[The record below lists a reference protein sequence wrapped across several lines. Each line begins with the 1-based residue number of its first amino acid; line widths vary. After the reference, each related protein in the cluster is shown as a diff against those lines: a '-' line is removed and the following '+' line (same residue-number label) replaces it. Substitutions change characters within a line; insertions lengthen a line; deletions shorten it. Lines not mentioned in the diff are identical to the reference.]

1 MARRIAAPKPKRTHK
16 THKPH
21 PRSARM
27 REEIVLA
34 AAETF
39 AKKGYRATTMAEIA
53 AAAGYTAPSLYTYFK
68 SKEEIFRAIV
78 KGLKAELL
86 ETYDERLPMSLSFA
100 QRLEL
105 LLLRQ
110 YDVSERRRSAI
121 QLILSTTSEVAPEE
135 LSPASDGHQA
145 FCNAF
150 ERWIGEHATKKDL
163 GGVTAKEA
171 TRVLMGIS
179 HAFFQDWI
187 LGRLEGRLTDAAP
200 RVVGYFLRGISGAHS

>member
-1 MARRIAAPKPKRTHK
+1 MAKKPGKV
-16 THKPH
+16 HKPH
-21 PRSARM
+21 PRNARM
-27 REEIVLA
+27 REEIILA
-34 AAETF
+34 AADTF

-53 AAAGYTAPSLYTYFK
+53 AAAGYTAPSLYTYFR
-68 SKEEIFRAIV
+68 SKEEIFRAIIT
-78 KGLKAELL
+78 GLKGDMLA
-86 ETYDERLPMSLSFA
+86 TYDERLPMSLSFA

-110 YDVSERRRSAI
+110 YDMSERKKTAI
-121 QLILSTTSEVAPEE
+121 QLILTATSEVAPEE

-145 FCNAF
+145 FSIAL
-150 ERWIGEHATKKDL
+150 EKWLAEHATKKDL
-163 GGVTAKEA
+163 GGVSTKEA

-200 RVVGYFLRGISGAHS
+200 RVVGYFLRGIAGARS